1 MQVPYYFSIAGL
13 FGAALSLIGLSFL
26 DCTQTGLA
34 IALLTLA
41 VAVNGFMFSGF
52 FVNHMDIA
60 PKYAGTLM
68 GISNGVAATSGFFA
82 PWVAATLTIDVSTIQ

>member
-1 MQVPYYFSIAGL
+1 MTSVGL
-13 FGAALSLIGLSFL
+13 FGAAVFLIALSFL

-34 IALLTLA
+34 VVLLTFG
-41 VAVNGFMFSGF
+41 VTVNGFTFSGC

-68 GISNGVAATSGFFA
+68 GISNGIAATSGFMA
-82 PWVAATLTIDVSTIQ
+82 PYVAAVLTKAVSRV